1 MGRPLLV
8 VVSGPPGAGKTS
20 LGRQIAQH
28 LGLPFLNKD
37 GFKEVLFQTL
47 GWSDR
52 GWSRRLGRASM
63 MLLFHAT
70 ERLLAAGASAVIE
83 ANFDAELSC
92 QELRTLQQRYAAE
105 ACQIQCVGDGEV
117 FVRRFRARNH
127 SGERHPGHV
136 DHTTVDEVEAVIR
149 RGRGDRL
156 CLDGPVI
163 ELDTTD
169 LASVDISAVCQR
181 VTAAVDDQRR

>member
-1 MGRPLLV
+1 MGRPLLI

-20 LGRQIAQH
+20 LGRQLAQQ

-37 GFKEVLFQTL
+37 GFKEVLFETL

-52 GWSRRLGRASM
+52 GWSRRLGGASM

-70 ERLLAAGASAVIE
+70 ERLLAAGASVVIE

-92 QELRTLQQRYAAE
+92 QDLRALQQRYAIE
-105 ACQIQCVGDGEV
+105 ACQIQCVGDGDV
-117 FVRRFRARNH
+117 FVRRFRARNQ
-127 SGERHPGHV
+127 SGERHPGHA

-156 CLDGPVI
+156 CLEGPLI
-163 ELDTTD
+163 EVDTTD
-169 LASVDISAVCQR
+169 LTTVNISAVCQH
-181 VTAAVDDQRR
+181 VTAVVYDQRR